1 METSI
6 LFELVV
12 ISGLSIAVIFVCHK
26 IKIPAIVGFLITG
39 VIAGPNGLGLV
50 DAVHEV
56 ELMSEIGIILLLF
69 TIGLEMSVGHLMRLK
84 KSVFVGGALQVV
96 LTIVAAWLFA
106 GLCGFNTG
114 AGIFM
119 GFLASLSS
127 TAIVLKL
134 FQEKGE
140 VYTPHGNI
148 SFSMLIFQDIVI
160 VPMML
165 VLPFLAG
172 HKDAASFSAV
182 VLAAKAG
189 GFFLFFFVVY
199 KYLVPQILASV
210 VKTRDKE
217 LFLLTTL
224 ALCFSIALFTS
235 KIGLSLSLGAFL
247 AGLIMSESEYSLNAI
262 EGILPFR
269 DVFTSLFFVSVGML
283 MDIRF
288 FLSNISTVML
298 VTASI
303 ILIKIVTASVSSL
316 AIRFPVRPSLLVGF
330 SLCQIGEFS
339 FILAK
344 SGQKIGLLSEHNYQ
358 LFLASSIVTMAL
370 TPFLM
375 KLGPLASGLS
385 LKYSVFRK
393 LDERSE
399 DPELE
404 ENVCTLE
411 TCDHLVIAG
420 FGLGGRNI
428 AHAARAAG
436 IFYNII
442 EMNPDNVKK
451 AKKQGE
457 PIAYG
462 DVTHM
467 AVLENAGISRARV
480 FAVVISDPL
489 ATRRVV
495 ALARKMNS
503 SLHIIVRTRFLK
515 DIDPLVRLG
524 ANDVIPE
531 EFETSI
537 EMFTRVLSKYLIPR
551 FEIERFTSEIRSK
564 GYEMLRSFEIK
575 HDAAHALSTHFTD
588 MDLASFRI
596 EKGSFLDGKTLE
608 ESDLRKKHGLNVIA
622 IKRGVDIISNPDGS
636 LRLFEG
642 DTVYLFGERSGLSD
656 KEALFSASI

>member
-1 METSI
+1 MEYPL

-12 ISGLSIAVIFVCHK
+12 ISALSIAVIFVCHK

-39 VIAGPNGLGLV
+39 VLVGPNGLGLV
-50 DAVHEV
+50 GAVHEV

-69 TIGLEMSVGHLMRLK
+69 TIGLEMSVAHLMRMK
-84 KSVFVGGALQVV
+84 RSVFIGGAFQVL
-96 LTIVAAWLFA
+96 LTVIAVWLIA
-106 GLCGFNTG
+106 GFLGFQTG
-114 AGIFM
+114 SGIFM
-119 GFLASLSS
+119 GFLAALSS
-127 TAIVLKL
+127 TAIVLKI

-148 SFSMLIFQDIVI
+148 SFSMLIFQDIII

-172 HKDAASFSAV
+172 HKEAASFSAI
-182 VLAAKAG
+182 VLALKAG
-189 GFFLFFFVVY
+189 GFFLFFFIVSKYVVPIV
-199 KYLVPQILASV
+199 LNLV

-224 ALCFSIALFTS
+224 SLCFAIALFTS

-288 FLSNISTVML
+288 FISNISTVMI
-298 VTASI
+298 VTVSI
-303 ILIKIVTASVSSL
+303 IIIKIITASVSSL

-344 SGQKIGLLSEHNYQ
+344 SGLKIGLLPDYQYQ
-358 LFLASSIVTMAL
+358 LFLAASIVTMAL

-375 KLGPLASGLS
+375 RIGPVASGLS
-385 LKYSVFRK
+385 LKFAFFKK

-436 IFYNII
+436 IAYNIL
-442 EMNPDNVKK
+442 EMNPDNVK
-451 AKKQGE
+451 AARKKGE

-462 DVTHM
+462 DATHG
-467 AVLENAGISRARV
+467 AVLENAGIKRAKV
-480 FAVVISDPL
+480 FAVVISDPV

-495 ALARKMNS
+495 ALARKMNPS
-503 SLHIIVRTRFLK
+503 IHIIVRTRFLK
-515 DIDPLVRLG
+515 DIDSLVRLG

-537 EMFTRVLSKYLIPR
+537 EMFTRVLSKYLVPR
-551 FEIERFTSEIRSK
+551 FEIERFTAEIRSK
-564 GYEMLRSFEIK
+564 GYEMLRSF
-575 HDAAHALSTHFTD
+575 DASHRVAHALSAHFTD

-608 ESDLRKKHGLNVIA
+608 ESELRKSHGLTVVA
-622 IKRGVDIISNPDGS
+622 VKRGGDIISNPGS
-636 LRLFEG
+636 GLIFQAG
-642 DTVYLFGERSGLSD
+642 DFVYVFGEGSGLSD
-656 KEALFSASI
+656 KGSLFSVSS

>member
-6 LFELVV
+6 LLELVV

-50 DAVHEV
+50 AAVHEV
-56 ELMSEIGIILLLF
+56 ELMAEIGIILLLF
-69 TIGLEMSVGHLMRLK
+69 VIGLEMSIGHLMRLK
-84 KSVFVGGALQVV
+84 RSVFLGGAFQVI
-96 LTIVAAWLFA
+96 LTIVAVWLIS
-106 GLCGFNTG
+106 GISGFGTG
-114 AGIFM
+114 QGIFL
-119 GFLASLSS
+119 GFLAALSS

-148 SFSMLIFQDIVI
+148 SFSMLIFQDIII

-165 VLPFLAG
+165 LLPFLSG
-172 HKDAASFSAV
+172 HSSAASFSAV
-182 VLAAKAG
+182 VLALKAG
-189 GFFLFFFVVY
+189 GFFLFFFVAY
-199 KYLVPQILASV
+199 KYLVPLILESV

-235 KIGLSLSLGAFL
+235 KLGLSLSLGAFL

-283 MDIRF
+283 MDIKF
-288 FLSNISTVML
+288 FVANIWMVLGVAGTIVIVKIL
-298 VTASI
+298 TA
-303 ILIKIVTASVSSL
+303 AMSSL
-316 AIRFPVRPSLLVGF
+316 AIRFPVRPSILVGF

-344 SGQKIGLLSEHNYQ
+344 TGQKMGLLSTSNYQ
-358 LFLASSIVTMAL
+358 VFLASSIVTMAL

-375 KLGPLASGLS
+375 KLGPMVSGVS
-385 LKYSVFRK
+385 LKFALFKK
-393 LDERSE
+393 LDAMSE
-399 DPELE
+399 DPEID

-420 FGLGGRNI
+420 FGLGGVTI
-428 AHAARAAG
+428 AKAAKSAG
-436 IFYNII
+436 IAYNII

-451 AKKQGE
+451 AKKKGE

-462 DVTHM
+462 DATHV

-480 FAVVISDPL
+480 FAVIISDPV

-495 ALARKMNS
+495 AQARKMNS
-503 SLHIIVRTRFLK
+503 GLHIIVRTRFLK
-515 DIDPLVRLG
+515 DVEPLIKLG
-524 ANDVIPE
+524 ANEVISE
-531 EFETSI
+531 ELEASAN
-537 EMFTRVLSKYLIPR
+537 MLDRVLMGYHISGFDVNK
-551 FEIERFTSEIRSK
+551 IR
-564 GYEMLRSFEIK
+564 
-575 HDAAHALSTHFTD
+575 D
-588 MDLASFRI
+588 
-596 EKGSFLDGKTLE
+596 
-608 ESDLRKKHGLNVIA
+608 
-622 IKRGVDIISNPDGS
+622 
-636 LRLFEG
+636 
-642 DTVYLFGERSGLSD
+642 
-656 KEALFSASI
+656 EALKNRLV